1 MCRIRRDKNTNTKYT
16 NTTYDELPEI
26 PKTLYIFEHQGFAQ
40 LYHTFKDCSV
50 SQPKGFS
57 GRLFLISHIP
67 CFGLSTAILRRDFL
81 MLKNSNLSGDTNMP
95 DSTGKYFIIIVINTN
110 EKTRK
115 EIPFI
120 IIYTKTNEKKTC
132 TKLDRPQSL
141 FDLCRKKKD

>member
-1 MCRIRRDKNTNTKYT
+1 
-16 NTTYDELPEI
+16 
-26 PKTLYIFEHQGFAQ
+26 
-40 LYHTFKDCSV
+40 
-50 SQPKGFS
+50 
-57 GRLFLISHIP
+57 
-67 CFGLSTAILRRDFL
+67 
-81 MLKNSNLSGDTNMP
+81 MP

-141 FDLCRKKKD
+141 FDLCRKKKDWSGK